1 MNDLSLSSFLKRSN
15 KFMQFNCFIC
25 LILIIVF
32 YIIGMNIQDF
42 SDFPSKDLNHKVT
55 YNFNGFLE
63 IFVNNAFIVPLVSL
77 ILSIIPIP
85 YLYFIPTISTI
96 YSLSVIIGVTFSY
109 KLNEGIA
116 IFIGILPHGILEIY
130 LTSIELSMLFLLNA
144 YIRKNSMNLFRKRKE
159 TLPKFFVLLKSIVK
173 CYLLIFLPVAFL
185 CALIEITVTT
195 TVYKFLTNI
204 I

>member
-1 MNDLSLSSFLKRSN
+1 MHDLSLSSFLKRSN

-32 YIIGMNIQDF
+32 YIIGMNIHDF
-42 SDFPSKDLNHKVT
+42 SDFPSKDLNHKVL
-55 YNFNGFLE
+55 YNFNGFLK

-96 YSLSVIIGVTFSY
+96 YSLSAIIGVTFSY

-144 YIRKNSMNLFRKRKE
+144 YIRKKSLNLLKKKKRDIA
-159 TLPKFFVLLKSIVK
+159 KFFLF
-173 CYLLIFLPVAFL
+173 Y
-185 CALIEITVTT
+185 
-195 TVYKFLTNI
+195 
-204 I
+204 

>member
-32 YIIGMNIQDF
+32 YNGMNIQDF

-55 YNFNGFLE
+55 YNFNGFWRYLL
-63 IFVNNAFIVPLVSL
+63 IMLFIVPLVSL

-109 KLNEGIA
+109 KFNEGIA

-144 YIRKNSMNLFRKRKE
+144 YIRK
-159 TLPKFFVLLKSIVK
+159 IQ
-173 CYLLIFLPVAFL
+173 
-185 CALIEITVTT
+185 
-195 TVYKFLTNI
+195 
-204 I
+204 

>member
-1 MNDLSLSSFLKRSN
+1 
-15 KFMQFNCFIC
+15 
-25 LILIIVF
+25 
-32 YIIGMNIQDF
+32 
-42 SDFPSKDLNHKVT
+42 
-55 YNFNGFLE
+55 
-63 IFVNNAFIVPLVSL
+63 
-77 ILSIIPIP
+77 
-85 YLYFIPTISTI
+85 TI

-109 KLNEGIA
+109 KFNEGIA

-185 CALIEITVTT
+185 CALIEITVTP

>member
-1 MNDLSLSSFLKRSN
+1 M
-15 KFMQFNCFIC
+15 
-25 LILIIVF
+25 
-32 YIIGMNIQDF
+32 
-42 SDFPSKDLNHKVT
+42 
-55 YNFNGFLE
+55 E

-109 KLNEGIA
+109 KFNEGIA

-144 YIRKNSMNLFRKRKE
+144 YIRKNSMNLFRKEKRH
-159 TLPKFFVLLKSIVK
+159 
-173 CYLLIFLPVAFL
+173 CQNFLF
-185 CALIEITVTT
+185 
-195 TVYKFLTNI
+195 Y
-204 I
+204 